1 MNGHRLSHLLAACGF
16 CLALGSAV
24 QISAQPHDLTLDKIF
39 GPERIVDFDGSLP
52 QIVTWIDDERY
63 LERDTPHDPLLTVT
77 AATGDREPFLDAGRM
92 EAALARI
99 PGLSGDDARQLS
111 RRATHQVNPTQTA
124 LVVEHAS
131 DLYYYEIDTD
141 EASRLTL
148 SPERESEVSF
158 SPDGAFLAFV
168 RDHDLHVVDIVNR
181 REHALTTDG
190 SAKVRNGLLDWVY
203 QEEIYG
209 RGEFKGYWWSPD
221 STQVAYLQLT
231 GLEVPTFT
239 IIDHIAYHPEVETWD
254 YPKAGDPNP
263 EVQLGVVMA
272 LGGDTTWI
280 DLAEYAASEPLVV
293 SVGWSPDGHDVVF
306 QIQDREQTWLDL
318 NVARPGGE
326 TTRVLRETTEA
337 WVNVNGPPTWLKDDS
352 FLWLSERS
360 GWRHLYHLGR
370 DGTVISQV
378 TDGLWEVR
386 ELHGVD
392 ERSGWVYF
400 SGTERSPVGSD
411 VYRVRL
417 DGSGLT
423 RLSDADGTH
432 LARFNPSL
440 TAYLDTW
447 SDIAT
452 PPSRRLHAAD
462 GSETQVVNAHNTTP
476 LDQYRL
482 AAPELLQVANRD
494 GFTMEALMIKPPDF
508 DPERRYPVYQH
519 VYGGPHV
526 QRVRNA
532 WGGSTY
538 MFWQLLAQH
547 GIIVW
552 VMDNS
557 TASGKGAVSTWPV
570 YQNFGVAELRDL
582 EDGVAWLG
590 TQPYVDTTRIGIEGW
605 SYGGFMVSYALT
617 HSQSYAM
624 GIAGGSV
631 TDWRDY
637 DTIYTERYM
646 RTPQNNPDGYQ
657 NSSPRFAASNLHGEL
672 LLIHG
677 TMDENVHMQNTL
689 QFAYE
694 LQRAGKR
701 FDMMLYP
708 KSRHRLSEP
717 ELEKHRH
724 FKMLDFVRQ
733 HLSPSSAASAPASAE
748 H

>member
-1 MNGHRLSHLLAACGF
+1 MNGHRVSHLLAACGF
-16 CLALGSAV
+16 CLTLGSSV
-24 QISAQPHDLTLDKIF
+24 QISAQPRDLTLDEIF
-39 GPERIVDFDGSLP
+39 GPERIVDFGGSLP

-63 LERDTPHDPLLTVT
+63 LERDTPSDPLLMVT
-77 AATGDREPFLDAGRM
+77 APTGAREPFLDASKM
-92 EAALARI
+92 EAALTRI
-99 PGLSGDDARQLS
+99 PGLSDDDARQLS
-111 RRATHQVNPTQTA
+111 RRAVHQVNPSQTA
-124 LVVEHAS
+124 VVVDHAS
-131 DLYYYEIDTD
+131 DLYYYQIATD
-141 EASRLTL
+141 EASRLTR
-148 SPERESEVSF
+148 SPEPETEVSF

-168 RDHDLHVVDIVNR
+168 RDHDLHVVDIVHR
-181 REHALTTDG
+181 REYALTTDG

-209 RGEFKGYWWSPD
+209 RGDFKGYWWSPD

-231 GLEVPTFT
+231 DIEVPAFT

-263 EVQLGVVMA
+263 EVQLGVVSS
-272 LGGDTTWI
+272 LGGDTDWI
-280 DLAEYAASEPLVV
+280 DLVQYAPSEPLVV
-293 SVGWSPDGHDVVF
+293 SVGWSPDGREVVF

-326 TTRVLRETTEA
+326 TTRLLRETTEA
-337 WVNVNGPPTWLKDDS
+337 WVNVNGPPTWLKDGS

-370 DGTVISQV
+370 DGTVVSQV
-378 TDGLWEVR
+378 TDGSWEVR

-392 ERSGWVYF
+392 EKGGWVYF

-417 DGSGLT
+417 DGSGLS
-423 RLSDADGTH
+423 RLSAADGTH
-432 LARFNPSL
+432 QARFNPSL
-440 TAYLDTW
+440 TSYLDTW

-462 GSETQVVNAHNTTP
+462 GSETQVIDANDTTP

-482 AAPELLQVANRD
+482 AVPELLQVTNRD
-494 GFTMEALMIKPPDF
+494 GFEMEALMIKPPDF
-508 DPERRYPVYQH
+508 DPSRRYPVYQH

-526 QRVRNA
+526 QRVRNT

-538 MFWQLLAQH
+538 LFWQLLAQQ

-557 TASGKGAVSTWPV
+557 TASGKGAISTWPV
-570 YQNFGVAELRDL
+570 FQNLGATELRDL
-582 EDGVAWLG
+582 EDGIAWLG
-590 TQPYVDTTRIGIEGW
+590 TQSYVDTERIGIEGW

-637 DTIYTERYM
+637 NTIYTERYM
-646 RTPQNNPDGYQ
+646 RTPQNNPDGYRK
-657 NSSPRFAASNLHGEL
+657 SSPRFAASNLHGEL

-724 FKMLDFVRQ
+724 IKMLDFVRQ
-733 HLSPSSAASAPASAE
+733 HLSPRLAATAPASAQR
-748 H
+748 

>member
-1 MNGHRLSHLLAACGF
+1 MNGQRESHFLATCGF
-16 CLALGSAV
+16 CLTLGSSV
-24 QISAQPHDLTLDKIF
+24 QISAQPRDLTLDEIF
-39 GPERIVDFDGSLP
+39 GPERIVDFGGSLP

-63 LERDTPHDPLLTVT
+63 LERDAPSDPLLMVT
-77 AATGDREPFLDAGRM
+77 AATGAREPFLDASKM
-92 EAALARI
+92 EAALTRI
-99 PGLSGDDARQLS
+99 PGLSDDDARQLS
-111 RRATHQVNPTQTA
+111 RRAAHQVNPSQTA
-124 LVVEHAS
+124 VVVDHAS
-131 DLYYYEIDTD
+131 DLYYYEIATD
-141 EASRLTL
+141 QASRLTR
-148 SPERESEVSF
+148 SPEPETEVSF

-168 RDHDLHVVDIVNR
+168 RDHDLHVVDIVHR
-181 REHALTTDG
+181 REYALTTDG

-209 RGEFKGYWWSPD
+209 RGDFKGYWWSPD

-231 GLEVPTFT
+231 DIEVPAFT

-263 EVQLGVVMA
+263 EVQLGVVRA
-272 LGGDTTWI
+272 LGGDTNWI
-280 DLAEYAASEPLVV
+280 DLVEYAPSEPLVV
-293 SVGWSPDGHDVVF
+293 SVGWSPDGREVVF

-318 NVARPGGE
+318 NVARPGGG
-326 TTRVLRETTEA
+326 TTRLLRETTEA
-337 WVNVNGPPTWLKDDS
+337 WVNVNGPPTWMKDGS

-370 DGTVISQV
+370 DGTVVGQV
-378 TDGLWEVR
+378 TDGSWEVR

-392 ERSGWVYF
+392 EEGGWVYF

-411 VYRVRL
+411 IYCVRL
-417 DGSGLT
+417 DGSGLS
-423 RLSDADGTH
+423 RLSAADGTH
-432 LARFNPSL
+432 QARFNPSL
-440 TAYLDTW
+440 TSYLDTW

-462 GSETQVVNAHNTTP
+462 GSETQVIDANDTTP

-482 AAPELLQVANRD
+482 AVPELLQVTNRD
-494 GFTMEALMIKPPDF
+494 GFEMEALMIRPPDF
-508 DPERRYPVYQH
+508 DPSLRYPVYQH

-526 QRVRNA
+526 QRVRNT

-538 MFWQLLAQH
+538 LFWQLLAQQ

-557 TASGKGAVSTWPV
+557 TASGKGAISTWPV
-570 YQNFGVAELRDL
+570 YQNFGATELRDL
-582 EDGVAWLG
+582 EDGIAWLG
-590 TQPYVDTTRIGIEGW
+590 TQSYIDTERIGIEGW

-617 HSQSYAM
+617 HSRSYAM

-646 RTPQNNPDGYQ
+646 RTPQNNPDGYRR
-657 NSSPRFAASNLHGEL
+657 SSPRFAASNLHGEL

-724 FKMLDFVRQ
+724 IKMLEFVRQ
-733 HLSPSSAASAPASAE
+733 HLSPRSAATAPASAQR
-748 H
+748 